1 MAVNTMSERGYK
13 MSIALKFEGY
23 HRPANVDQAVKI
35 LTKYGN
41 NAQVIAGGTD
51 ILPRRPGGNNAGN
64 GKHLVDIVHM
74 GLDYIREEKNGIY
87 IAAAATIN
95 SIGAF
100 PLFSQTPYLALSEA
114 LACHSTRTIRNRAT
128 IGGNLCNASPCADLA
143 LPLLVLGARLIV
155 AGPEGNRQIPIQDFY
170 VGTNL
175 CALDSNEM
183 LLEICI
189 PFCEEKTGTSFLK
202 LGRQQTVIDMALVNV
217 ATFLT
222 MEGQCC
228 VTVRI
233 ALGSVGPVPFR
244 AKKAESMLTG
254 KRPDKKT
261 IQLAAEAAAEA
272 SAPLDDIRA
281 TAAYRKKMAGILV
294 RQALEN
300 SVRRYQ
306 A

>member
-1 MAVNTMSERGYK
+1 MSV
-13 MSIALKFEGY
+13 ALKFEGY
-23 HRPANVDQAVKI
+23 HRPGNVDQALEI

-41 NAQVIAGGTD
+41 KLQMIAGGTD
-51 ILPRRPGGNNAGN
+51 ILPQRPGGNTAGN
-64 GKHLVDIVHM
+64 GKHLMDIAHM
-74 GLDYIREEKNGIY
+74 GLDYIREEKNGIH
-87 IAAAATIN
+87 IGAAATIN

-100 PLFSQTPYLALSEA
+100 PLFSSTPYLAVSEA
-114 LACHSTRTIRNRAT
+114 VACHSTQTIRNRAT
-128 IGGNLCNASPCADLA
+128 IGGNVCNASPCADLA
-143 LPLLVLGARLIV
+143 LPLMALDARLMV
-155 AGPEGNRQIPIQDFY
+155 TGPRGNRQIPIQDFY
-170 VGTNL
+170 IGTNL

-189 PFCEEKTGTSFLK
+189 PFCEKKTGTSFLK
-202 LGRQQTVIDMALVNV
+202 LGRQQTAIDMALVNV
-217 ATFLT
+217 ATLLT

-228 VTVRI
+228 DTVRI

-254 KRPDKKT
+254 KLPDKET
-261 IQLAAEAAAEA
+261 IQQAAEAAAEA

-281 TAAYRKKMAGILV
+281 TAAYRKKMAVILV

-300 SVRRYQ
+300 SLRRYE